1 MEKSQDS
8 TIEIRTA
15 RPEDAEGIAVVHA
28 TSWRETYGRFVDDP
42 DTSPW
47 FAVDRR
53 IGMWRQNLA
62 EGTFDTV
69 VAAAGDEIVG
79 FAAVQRTPEPEA
91 VRDEELTMLYVL
103 AEHHGSGAGQ
113 GLLDAVLGDRPASLW
128 VADDNPRARAFY
140 TRNGFVADG
149 ASSAF
154 GPIPRTVRLVR

>member
-1 MEKSQDS
+1 MGTSKDS
-8 TIEIRTA
+8 TIAIRTA

-47 FAVDRR
+47 FDVERR
-53 IGMWRQNLA
+53 VGMWRQNLA
-62 EGTFDTV
+62 EETFVTV
-69 VAAAGDEIVG
+69 VAADGDEIVG

-91 VRDEELTMLYVL
+91 VREEELTMLYVL
-103 AEHHGSGAGQ
+103 ADRHGSGAGQ

-140 TRNGFVADG
+140 TRNGFVPDG

>member
-1 MEKSQDS
+1 MGTSKDS
-8 TIEIRTA
+8 TIEIRAA

-47 FAVDRR
+47 FDVERR
-53 IGMWRQNLA
+53 VGMWRQNLA
-62 EGTFDTV
+62 EDTFVTV
-69 VAAAGDEIVG
+69 VAADGDEIVG

-103 AEHHGSGAGQ
+103 ADRHGSGAGQ
-113 GLLDAVLGDRPASLW
+113 GLLEAVLGDRPASLW